1 MSMGGWSTLSTL
13 KKQSTECQN
22 VHATRDYSRMTEMQ
36 IKLRPP
42 TRPPNTQQ
50 TILTHDRNAD

>member
-1 MSMGGWSTLSTL
+1 MSMGGWSTL
-13 KKQSTECQN
+13 KNKGQN
-22 VHATRDYSRMTEMQ
+22 VKMLHATRDYSRMTEMQ

-50 TILTHDRNAD
+50 TIQSHDRNAD